1 MIFSDWSDHA
11 MRADCFIWKDKG
23 SSVSLLAMSKAK
35 TPHNLQSGKSS
46 LDETDARILAALDSN
61 ARLSISEL
69 ARLVGMSAP
78 SVSERVRR
86 LEANGVIRGFTV
98 DVDTRAIGYQ
108 IRAMVRIRP
117 LPGKLH
123 LVEKLIQERPEFVEC
138 DKVTGDDPFLAR
150 LVVHSIERMDDVLEA
165 LSEHAVTST
174 AVIKGTSVE
183 RRLPPL

>member
-1 MIFSDWSDHA
+1 MRSD
-11 MRADCFIWKDKG
+11 RFIWKGKSG
-23 SSVSLLAMSKAK
+23 SRRLLAMSKAK
-35 TPHNLQSGKSS
+35 APHNLQTGKST
-46 LDETDARILAALDSN
+46 LDETDARILAALDSD
-61 ARLSISEL
+61 ARLSMSEL

-86 LEANGVIRGFTV
+86 LEAAGAIRGFTI

-123 LVEKLIQERPEFVEC
+123 LVERLIQERPEFVEC
-138 DKVTGDDPFLAR
+138 DKITGDDPFLAR
-150 LVVHSIERMDDVLEA
+150 LVVQTIEHMDDVLEA

-174 AVIKGTSVE
+174 AVIKGTSVK

>member
-1 MIFSDWSDHA
+1 
-11 MRADCFIWKDKG
+11 MRSERFIWIFCG
-23 SSVSLLAMSKAK
+23 RFANLPYMSKAK
-35 TPHNLQSGKSS
+35 AFENLQSGNST
-46 LDETDARILAALDSN
+46 LDETDARILGALDSD
-61 ARLSISEL
+61 ARLSMSEL

-86 LEANGVIRGFTV
+86 LESAGVIRSFTI

-123 LVEKLIQERPEFVEC
+123 LVERLIQERPEFIEC
-138 DKVTGDDPFLAR
+138 DKITGDDPFLAR
-150 LVVHSIERMDDVLEA
+150 LVVHSIEEMDDVLEA

-174 AVIKGTSVE
+174 AVIKGTSVK

>member
-1 MIFSDWSDHA
+1 
-11 MRADCFIWKDKG
+11 
-23 SSVSLLAMSKAK
+23 MSKSK
-35 TPHNLQSGKSS
+35 TPENLHIGKST
-46 LDETDARILAALDSN
+46 LDATDARILAALDSD
-61 ARLSISEL
+61 ARLSMSEL

-86 LEANGVIRGFTV
+86 LEAAGIINGFTV

-123 LVEKLIQERPEFVEC
+123 LVERLIQERPEFVEC
-138 DKVTGDDPFLAR
+138 DKITGDDPFLAR
-150 LVVHSIERMDDVLEA
+150 LVVHTIEQMDDVLEA
-165 LSEHAVTST
+165 LSDHAVTST
-174 AVIKGTSVE
+174 AVIKGTSVK

>member
-1 MIFSDWSDHA
+1 MG
-11 MRADCFIWKDKG
+11 K
-23 SSVSLLAMSKAK
+23 SVILIAMSKAK
-35 TPHNLQSGKSS
+35 APQNLQSGNST
-46 LDETDARILAALDSN
+46 LDQTDARILAALDSD
-61 ARLSISEL
+61 ARLSMSEL

-86 LEANGVIRGFTV
+86 LETTGVIRGFTV

-138 DKVTGDDPFLAR
+138 DKITGDDPFLAR
-150 LVVHSIERMDDVLEA
+150 LAVHSIEQMDDVLEA
-165 LSEHAVTST
+165 LSEYAVTST
-174 AVIKGTSVE
+174 AVIKGTSVK

>member
-1 MIFSDWSDHA
+1 MRSD
-11 MRADCFIWKDKG
+11 RFIWNGKRC
-23 SSVSLLAMSKAK
+23 SHSLLTMSKAK
-35 TPHNLQSGKSS
+35 TPQSHQTGKPT
-46 LDETDARILAALDSN
+46 LDDVDARILAALDSDS
-61 ARLSISEL
+61 RLSMSEL
-69 ARLVGMSAP
+69 ARLVCMSAP

-86 LEANGVIRGFTV
+86 LEANCVIRGFTV

-123 LVEKLIQERPEFVEC
+123 LVERLIQERPEFIEC
-138 DKVTGDDPFLAR
+138 DKITGDDPFLAR
-150 LVVHSIERMDDVLEA
+150 LVVHSIEQMDDVLEA

-174 AVIKGTSVE
+174 AVIKGTSVK

>member
-1 MIFSDWSDHA
+1 MQCRSS
-11 MRADCFIWKDKG
+11 RFIWKGK
-23 SSVSLLAMSKAK
+23 SKSLSLTAMSKAK
-35 TPHNLQSGKSS
+35 SPHNLQTAKST
-46 LDETDARILAALDSN
+46 LDATDARILAALD
-61 ARLSISEL
+61 ADGRLSMSEL

-86 LEANGVIRGFTV
+86 LEAAGIIRGFTV

-123 LVEKLIQERPEFVEC
+123 LVERLIQERPEFVEC
-138 DKVTGDDPFLAR
+138 DKITGDDPFLAR
-150 LVVHSIERMDDVLEA
+150 LVVHTIEQMDDVLEA

-174 AVIKGTSVE
+174 AVIKGTSVN

>member
-1 MIFSDWSDHA
+1 
-11 MRADCFIWKDKG
+11 
-23 SSVSLLAMSKAK
+23 MSKAK
-35 TPHNLQSGKSS
+35 ATKNLQTEKST
-46 LDETDARILAALDSN
+46 LDDIDARILVALDAD
-61 ARLSISEL
+61 ARLSMSEL

-86 LEANGVIRGFTV
+86 MEASGVIRGFTL
-98 DVDTRAIGYQ
+98 DVDARAIGYQ

-123 LVEKLIQERPEFVEC
+123 LVERLIQERPEFIEC
-138 DKVTGDDPFLAR
+138 DKITGDDPFLAR
-150 LVVHSIERMDDVLEA
+150 LVVQSIEEMDDVLEA

-174 AVIKGTSVE
+174 AVIKGTSVK

>member
-1 MIFSDWSDHA
+1 MP
-11 MRADCFIWKDKG
+11 
-23 SSVSLLAMSKAK
+23 KAK
-35 TPHNLQSGKSS
+35 PAKNLRIENPD
-46 LDETDARILAALDSN
+46 LDDVDARILVALDAN
-61 ARLSISEL
+61 ARLSMSEL
-69 ARLVGMSAP
+69 ARLVGMSPP

-86 LEANGVIRGFTV
+86 MEATGVIRGFTI
-98 DVDTRAIGYQ
+98 DVDPRAMGYQ

-123 LVEKLIQERPEFVEC
+123 LVERLIQERPEFIEC

-150 LVVHSIERMDDVLEA
+150 LVVQSIEQMDDVLEA

-174 AVIKGTSVE
+174 AVIKGTSVK